1 MGRDYLVTI
10 NRLLTTRELAD
21 FLGVSESWC
30 NQRRSDRD
38 GPPYVKVGGAVRY
51 QLDSVLTWVSEQ
63 EVVPSHG
70 T

>member
-1 MGRDYLVTI
+1 MDRKYEVTI

-30 NQRRSDRD
+30 NQRRSDQV

-51 QLDSVLTWVSEQ
+51 QLDSVLAWVSEQ

-70 T
+70 A